1 MKDKIK
7 ELREFLNELQHT
19 IEQGN
24 GATESELK
32 QWWNDISGI
41 ITDFEH
47 NPKSDELVEALKYM
61 ISVWDEVTGKIWR
74 ETPDHVQQKFLK
86 AEQALKQK
94 GV

>member
-47 NPKSDELVEALKYM
+47 NPKSDELVEALIK
-61 ISVWDEVTGKIWR
+61 IKKAVHPENIQTWDNLLEDI
-74 ETPDHVQQKFLK
+74 DNII
-86 AEQALKQK
+86 EQALKQK
-94 GV
+94 GVKI